1 MGERLKYERFLWFHD
16 RVKASKY
23 PNARHL
29 AERFEISPR
38 TAQRELDFIRDRLKA
53 PLEYEHTRKGYYYTD
68 DSYELPSQWY
78 SEESVISFALAV
90 RLASTIPDTRI
101 KDELYDFIGKVFNV
115 SDHGSRP
122 DIREMSEKISVKNVE
137 YSRVNEEDFHSIVN
151 ALFQETPISISYY
164 SPHSKKE
171 TERNILPLHL
181 VQYMGSWHLIAF
193 CSLRNDMRDFA
204 LSRVRSIA
212 FSDENIRLPDGLPPV
227 KEYTRKHF
235 GIMQG
240 GKTRK
245 VCLRFSPSVADW
257 IEEQIWH
264 PEQKLVLKKDG
275 ALELSF
281 PAADFNELTKR
292 ILSHGPDVKVVSP
305 KALADEVKNEIKKMG
320 KIYD

>member
-38 TAQRELDFIRDRLKA
+38 TAQRELDFIRDRLRA
-53 PLEYEHTRKGYYYTD
+53 PLEYDHARKGYYYTD
-68 DSYELPSQWY
+68 YSYELPSSWY

-101 KDELYDFIGKVFNV
+101 KNELYDFIGKVFNI
-115 SDHGSRP
+115 SHHHAEL
-122 DIREMSEKISVKNVE
+122 DIREMSKKISVKNVE
-137 YSRVNEEDFHSIVN
+137 YSRVNEEYFHAIVN
-151 ALFQETPISISYY
+151 ALFQGTPISISYY

-171 TERNILPLHL
+171 TQRTVLPLHL
-181 VQYMGSWHLIAF
+181 VQYMGNWHLIAF

-204 LSRVRSIA
+204 LSRIKAIA
-212 FSDENIRLPDGLPPV
+212 VSDKSIRLPDDLPPV

-245 VCLRFSPSVADW
+245 VCLRFSASIADW
-257 IEEQIWH
+257 IQEQIWH
-264 PEQKLVLKKDG
+264 HEQELSLKKNG
-275 ALELSF
+275 SLELRF
-281 PAADFNELTKR
+281 PAAAFNELTKR
-292 ILSHGPDVKVVSP
+292 ILSYGSDVKVVSP
-305 KALADEVKNEIKKMG
+305 KSLADEVKAEIKKMG
-320 KIYD
+320 KIY

>member
-16 RVKASKY
+16 RVKAYKY

-53 PLEYEHTRKGYYYTD
+53 PLEYDHTRKGYYYTD
-68 DSYELPSQWY
+68 DSYELPSKWY

-90 RLASTIPDTRI
+90 RLASTIPDVRI
-101 KDELYDFIGKVFNV
+101 KNELYDFIGKVFNV
-115 SDHGSRP
+115 RRHHAELN
-122 DIREMSEKISVKNVE
+122 IREMSEKISVKNIE
-137 YSRVNEEDFHSIVN
+137 YSRVNEEYFNSIVN
-151 ALFQETPISISYY
+151 ALFRGKPISISYY

-171 TERNILPLHL
+171 THRAVLPLHL

-204 LSRVRSIA
+204 LSRIRSIA
-212 FSDENIRLPDGLPPV
+212 LSDESIRLPDGLPPV

-245 VCLRFSPSVADW
+245 VCLRFSPLVADW
-257 IEEQIWH
+257 IQEQIWH
-264 PEQKLVLKKDG
+264 PEQELALKKDG
-275 ALELSF
+275 SLELRF
-281 PAADFNELTKR
+281 PAADFKELTKR
-292 ILSHGPDVKVVSP
+292 ILSYGSDVKVISP
-305 KALADEVKNEIKKMG
+305 KSLADEVKAAIEKMG